1 MNGNQVLQ
9 SIVTEVGVAFKKNL
23 KEMDK
28 VRNEQSNDI
37 SVKEAISIVMDR
49 NQNLRQ
55 KGVLYEVLQWYICRM
70 EAWFVADAEDILL
83 AFKRKFEDRMSECQ
97 TLKENNTTRLSVHL
111 LRGVYLQNST

>member
-97 TLKENNTTRLSVHL
+97 SGMKQLKI
-111 LRGVYLQNST
+111 